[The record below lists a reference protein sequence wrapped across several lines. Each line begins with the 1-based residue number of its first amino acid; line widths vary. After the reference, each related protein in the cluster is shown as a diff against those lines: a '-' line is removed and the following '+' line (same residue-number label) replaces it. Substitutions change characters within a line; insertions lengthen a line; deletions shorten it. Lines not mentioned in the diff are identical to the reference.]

1 MRPLQIL
8 AKLAFLGLFMLVAAC
23 HSQPHDEAIELR
35 TYDVPKGTASLLVSA
50 CEKVMWMG
58 ENKNIGRAT
67 VTPDGRLAV
76 LATPGVQAG
85 VQTLVDEVTRHPPAA
100 ATDPTVELHYFLVLG
115 KPAPT
120 AQPYPA
126 GVDEIKEGLDEIV
139 RVQGPQ
145 TFTLAQRA
153 GLSSLNDDD
162 GRLDNAVDGDK
173 HVGAKLE
180 IRQKAARTS
189 EGIYAR
195 VSIRWNDDKV
205 ETRVH
210 LAPDKIVIL
219 GATGQHAGDAADG
232 ATLYY
237 LVRVA
242 PHADGKTP

>member
-1 MRPLQIL
+1 MRPLPIL
-8 AKLAFLGLFMLVAAC
+8 TKLASCALLMLLAAC
-23 HSQPHDEAIELR
+23 HSPPHDEAIELR

-50 CEKVMWMG
+50 FKDVMWMG
-58 ENKNIGRAT
+58 ENKLVGRAI

-85 VQTLVDEVTRHPPAA
+85 VQSLVDEVTKHPPLA

-115 KPAPT
+115 KPAAT

-139 RVQGPQ
+139 RGQGPQ

-153 GLSSLNDDD
+153 ALRSLNDDD
-162 GRLDNAVDGDK
+162 GRLDNVAGDK
-173 HVGAKLE
+173 HDGAKLD
-180 IRQKAARTS
+180 IKQKAARTS
-189 EGIYAR
+189 DGIYAR
-195 VSIRWNDDKV
+195 ISIRWNDDNV
-205 ETRVH
+205 DTRVH

-219 GATGQHAGDAADG
+219 GAAGQHAGDAADG

-242 PHADGKTP
+242 PHADGKKP